1 MTVGAGQA
9 AALAEL
15 LLWDAPFLPLPTEFG
30 GGNESAGEPLGRLVK
45 GPLGIRAA
53 VALQL
58 LAAAEFLVARGWYP
72 ERELFRGARVLRAA
86 AGPTV
91 VLARL
96 PRWRPEDK
104 MFRTPAGQGL
114 LGVDA
119 LAARLVLPV
128 LVTLLPERQREL
140 GAAVARAL
148 PGSAAEALADV
159 IRGCGRAGAFLEHRQ
174 GVGRAL
180 WARRLH
186 LPRNGV
192 VWVEEDELLPRLLA
206 AAELQR
212 RAGRRPGLVAGGR
225 LDENDVAIRQAALAA
240 SGEPGLVL
248 TTLPV
253 SGAAPLT
260 IEPEEGAIWTF
271 RLTGGDATVHMQVAH
286 ERSGGRARVVA
297 EVLAAG
303 ASRAFVEPPE
313 PGADLTEREGL
324 ASAAARSALAWLA
337 AVPVGLDAAECE
349 AVGIAAETRAEL
361 LRLGLAQ
368 NHGQRW
374 RITPAAAR
382 PSEERLR
389 TLATALPDGSLARM
403 VAEALTGGSWT
414 PLEQWC
420 AVRLGEEESALEVL
434 DLARAM
440 PPGSPLALW
449 GAEAALVLGRLSE
462 AAKLLA
468 AVPAER
474 RRGAWQ
480 VLQAWWALLAGVPQQ
495 AGEALATAGD
505 SEPRLAARRALI
517 AAELANQRG
526 DSDQERRFLEEAAR
540 SRGALADE
548 AALHRAALAGAAA
561 LRQLRRQ
568 AWSRWSRAL
577 KVRYLHLLGL
587 DAFRRGR
594 EAATGTALR
603 AGLRLCSGLNPL
615 TLGELCA
622 DLATLHLARDR
633 PASAERYYGLAQTQ
647 LERAGCQRALFIVRA
662 NRAVVAN
669 DLMRWRQAQ
678 ELLKGLV
685 PPPGEG
691 AALHEAANAVELA
704 RCELVRGRLE
714 PVRAALPRLQAAC
727 KANPA
732 WVLLSLAVSSL
743 RLHLLLAEGDLDQ
756 VEEAAAGA
764 EESDRIL
771 AAAML
776 AGQRG
781 LDPDPAPPPRW
792 GVAPCAAI
800 LAAWRRGEGEVARDR
815 AARFLARAPREGAVA
830 LARLVRLL
838 GRAGE
843 RLDESWA
850 GLLRRAEEVLQ
861 AADLDGWAACLRAVE
876 RTDPVALTRALV
888 GALTAGTA
896 CTDRTYLEPLARA
909 LGIHR
914 LELWRGDRRLGAWGD
929 GEAEDGAIATAGVTV
944 RWGGAVDAVVRVA
957 LEGLARVVGSQGEPS
972 GEDVRM
978 EGGLVGRSAALQRVR
993 ELIVRWGPLPFP
1005 VLITGEPG
1013 TGKEL
1018 VARELHRISRRR
1030 GAFLPINC
1038 AALPTHILE
1047 RELFGA
1053 VRGAFTGAEEDRE
1066 GLVEAAEGGTLFL
1079 DEIGEL
1085 PLELQAKLLRLL
1097 QEREVRRL
1105 GSTRVKVVDVRFLAA
1120 TNRDLAAAA
1129 ARREFRADL
1138 YYRLAAAVIHVPP
1151 LRERP
1156 EDIEELA
1163 VLFCQRAARE
1173 CDRPGV
1179 RLAPAALEALRQA
1192 AWPGNARELEWVV
1205 RRAVVAAG
1213 AGEVLGPERFGVVAP
1228 APAPPLESF
1237 AAARDRFLTE
1247 YFTALLAASGGN
1259 RSEAARRAG
1268 LTRQGLLYHLRSLGL
1283 RGQ

>member
-1 MTVGAGQA
+1 MRVGPGRA

-15 LLWDAPFLPLPTEFG
+15 LLWDAPFLPLPVEFG
-30 GGNESAGEPLGRLVK
+30 GGGEPAGEPVGRLGK
-45 GPLGIRAA
+45 GALGMRAA

-58 LAAAEFLVARGWYP
+58 LAAAEFLLARGWYP
-72 ERELFRGARVLRAA
+72 ERGLFRGARVLRGG
-86 AGPTV
+86 AGPAV
-91 VLARL
+91 VLAHL

-104 MFRTPAGQGL
+104 MFRTPAGQRV
-114 LGVDA
+114 LGADA

-128 LVTLLPERQREL
+128 LVALLPERQGEL

-148 PGSAAEALADV
+148 PGAAAEALAEV
-159 IRGCGRAGAFLEHRQ
+159 IRGCGRSGAFLEHRQ
-174 GVGRAL
+174 GAGRVL

-186 LPRNGV
+186 LPVEGV

-212 RAGRRPGLVAGGR
+212 RAGLRRGLVAGGR
-225 LDENDVAIRQAALAA
+225 LDENDVARAQAGFAA
-240 SGEPGLVL
+240 AGEPGLVL

-253 SGAAPLT
+253 SGGAPLT
-260 IEPEEGAIWTF
+260 VAPEEGAIWTF
-271 RLTGGDATVHMQVAH
+271 RLAGGDATAHAQVAR

-303 ASRAFVEPPE
+303 ACRAFAAPPE
-313 PGADLTEREGL
+313 PDLDLTEREGL
-324 ASAAARSALAWLA
+324 ASAAARAALAWLA
-337 AVPVGLDAAECE
+337 AAPIGLDAAECE
-349 AVGIAAETRAEL
+349 AVGIAAETCAEL
-361 LRLGLAQ
+361 VRLGLARC
-368 NHGQRW
+368 HDERW
-374 RITPAAAR
+374 RITRTPAQLS
-382 PSEERLR
+382 PERLR
-389 TLATALPDGSLARM
+389 ALATALPDGSLAKM
-403 VAEALTGGSWT
+403 VAEALTDGAWP
-414 PLEQWC
+414 PLERWC
-420 AVRLGEEESALEVL
+420 AGRLNEEEAALELLNVV
-434 DLARAM
+434 RAM

-468 AVPAER
+468 AVPAEGQR
-474 RRGAWQ
+474 EAWQ
-480 VLQAWWALLAGVPQQ
+480 VLQAWWALLAGVPQP
-495 AGEALATAGD
+495 AGEALAAASLGD
-505 SEPRLAARRALI
+505 PRLAARRALI

-526 DSDQERRFLEEAAR
+526 DADQERRLLDEAAR
-540 SRGALADE
+540 HGGALADE
-548 AALHRAALAGAAA
+548 AELHRAALEGAAA
-561 LRQLRRQ
+561 LRQLRRR

-587 DAFRRGR
+587 NAFRRGR
-594 EAATGTALR
+594 EAAVGTALR

-615 TLGELCA
+615 TLGELYA

-633 PASAERYYGLAQTQ
+633 PASAERYYGLAQTH
-647 LERAGCQRALFIVRA
+647 LERAGCQRALFIVKA

-678 ELLKGLV
+678 ELLGGLV
-685 PPPGEG
+685 SPPGEG

-727 KANPA
+727 QANPA
-732 WVLLSLAVSSL
+732 WTLLALAVSSL
-743 RLHLLLAEGDLDQ
+743 RLHLLLAEGDLDAAGG
-756 VEEAAAGA
+756 AAAAA
-764 EESDRIL
+764 EHSDRVLASAVL
-771 AAAML
+771 AAQ
-776 AGQRG
+776 GG
-781 LDPDPAPPPRW
+781 LDPDPALPLRW

-800 LAAWRRGEGEVARDR
+800 LAAWRRGEGEVARGQ

-843 RLDESWA
+843 RLDGSWA
-850 GLLRRAEEVLQ
+850 GLLRRAEDVLQ

-896 CTDRTYLEPLARA
+896 CAEGIYLEPLARA
-909 LGIHR
+909 LGLSR
-914 LELWRGDRRLGAWGD
+914 VELWRGDRPLGAWGD

-957 LEGLARVVGSQGEPS
+957 LEGLARVAGTQGEASDEHPRVGS
-972 GEDVRM
+972 V
-978 EGGLVGRSAALQRVR
+978 LAGRSAALERVR
-993 ELIVRWGPLPFP
+993 ELIARWGPLPFP
-1005 VLITGEPG
+1005 VLITGQPG

-1018 VARELHRISRRR
+1018 VARELHRTSGRR

-1038 AALPTHILE
+1038 AALPAHILE

-1053 VRGAFTGAEEDRE
+1053 VRGAFTGAQEDRE
-1066 GLVEAAEGGTLFL
+1066 GLVEAAEGGTLLL

-1120 TNRDLAAAA
+1120 TNRDLEAAA
-1129 ARREFRADL
+1129 ARGEFRSDL

-1163 VLFCQRAARE
+1163 VLFCQRAARDCE
-1173 CDRPGV
+1173 RPGV

-1192 AWPGNARELEWVV
+1192 PWPGNARELEWVV
-1205 RRAVVAAG
+1205 RRAVVAARP
-1213 AGEVLGPERFGVVAP
+1213 GEVLGPERFDVVPP

-1247 YFTALLAASGGN
+1247 YFSALLAASGGN

-1283 RGQ
+1283 RGE